1 MRDARGVWYLPGTG
15 RQGESEK
22 DRESTAFVN
31 IFPLQA
37 LFAYHIEALVPTPTQ
52 AAHPSQ
58 AMPQKISGTKDVH
71 FFSVG
76 VLQGRTL
83 IVYMKK
89 KGVGFGSVVHWL
101 LLKCIRII
109 HRWTASFVYW
119 NLWATRSTN
128 V

>member
-1 MRDARGVWYLPGTG
+1 VGDGARV
-15 RQGESEK
+15 
-22 DRESTAFVN
+22 DD
-31 IFPLQA
+31 IFKSFFRLQA

-52 AAHPSQ
+52 TTHASQ

-89 KGVGFGSVVHWL
+89 KGVCIEYVVHQRL
-101 LLKCIRII
+101 F
-109 HRWTASFVYW
+109 TPGF
-119 NLWATRSTN
+119 
-128 V
+128 

>member
-1 MRDARGVWYLPGTG
+1 M
-15 RQGESEK
+15 
-22 DRESTAFVN
+22 
-31 IFPLQA
+31 
-37 LFAYHIEALVPTPTQ
+37 PTPTQ

-89 KGVGFGSVVHWL
+89 KGVGFESVV
-101 LLKCIRII
+101 
-109 HRWTASFVYW
+109 RW
-119 NLWATRSTN
+119 
-128 V
+128 